1 MMTRPEKDK
10 TFSDLIIRH
19 VDAYLEGTN
28 TKRDTFVKESL
39 LPLLIEY
46 GFLVEP
52 ENAYEFSRWQA
63 RHCKSVQ
70 RQLKGEISI
79 NVDWFHL
86 FLLALPTDYQ
96 QAAKAEICGFL
107 GSYFV
112 PMTLN
117 SKVTPE
123 PTEVGLSLLSKEFGD
138 VLHKA
143 SPAMD
148 GVYSD
153 QDNPV
158 AVQQYANE
166 LQEVA
171 SAAIAE
177 LGRVYQGTG
186 IEPAAYRAMR
196 LSPFFK

>member
-1 MMTRPEKDK
+1 MKRPDKDT
-10 TFSDLIIRH
+10 TFSELIIRY
-19 VDAYLEGTN
+19 VDSYLESTN

-46 GFLVEP
+46 GFLKEP
-52 ENAYEFSRWQA
+52 ENAYEFTRWQA

-70 RQLKGEISI
+70 RQLKQEISI
-79 NVDWFHL
+79 NVDWFPI
-86 FLLALPTDYQ
+86 FLLALPDDYK
-96 QAAKAEICGFL
+96 QAAKAEVCGFL

-123 PTEVGLSLLSKEFGD
+123 PTEAGLSLLSKEFGD

-143 SPAMD
+143 TPAMD
-148 GVYSD
+148 GVYDD
-153 QDNPV
+153 QDNPL

-171 SAAIAE
+171 AAAIAE
-177 LGRVYQGTG
+177 LGRIYQGTG
-186 IEPAAYRAMR
+186 IEPAAYKAMR